1 MIFVGFFFGGI
12 VVGPF
17 SDKFG
22 RKITMYLSGLILS
35 VMSLLA
41 AFPEAFWLFALL
53 RCLIGFGIGQWIDRK
68 ERLDEKSLSSQR
80 WNTVTCMWCK
90 VLQTFLRHSIK
101 HSTCSS
107 CWEQM
112 TLEETGLGHVP
123 PKTALQKVFRHLL
136 KWKLKLSQSILKEKF
151 VPETIQVLCLPQT
164 KYDIGHRP
172 RLEIPKS
179 YYTFRKLFSH
189 VPWEWLPMPSCS
201 ILLNSPATNLLC
213 KITKLHLPFHQE
225 IYLNNEKVHQR
236 GIPN

>member
-53 RCLIGFGIGQWIDRK
+53 RCLIGFGIGQWIERK
-68 ERLDEKSLSSQR
+68 ERLDEKSLSSQW

-123 PKTALQKVFRHLL
+123 SVSASFEMEIEIISVNLERKVYPRNHT
-136 KWKLKLSQSILKEKF
+136 SIVSTSKQIWHWTQTTPRDSKE
-151 VPETIQVLCLPQT
+151 L
-164 KYDIGHRP
+164 
-172 RLEIPKS
+172 
-179 YYTFRKLFSH
+179 
-189 VPWEWLPMPSCS
+189 
-201 ILLNSPATNLLC
+201 
-213 KITKLHLPFHQE
+213 LHLPKIVLTCAMRVITDAIMFN
-225 IYLNNEKVHQR
+225 IA
-236 GIPN
+236 